1 MIVIRRTLM
10 WKIAGSVVVA
20 ALPALLLLYWLERSA
35 GEDAMS
41 QLVRDNEDKIA
52 TPMVSFLAQ
61 TYSIAGTW
69 NGVPRSP
76 QQFHDWLESNLG
88 DRQDAPRPGSGYG
101 PPGGPPGPANESLF
115 HLERRVALLDDH
127 QQLIVGPPGSQQGKG
142 RWPIERGG
150 AVVGYLTFIDPVID
164 RAGLAGA
171 GAVVAGRHALL
182 ALGLLIVCAMT
193 AGWLLAW
200 RLRRPITTLATAA
213 RRLESGGFD
222 GKVAA
227 TRGDEFDELAQCF
240 NQLADS
246 LARHEQGRRRFVAD
260 TSHEL
265 RTPIAVL
272 RAQIEALQDGI
283 HQADSGTLSV
293 LHEDVMGLSRL
304 VDDLY
309 TLARADAG
317 AVKTEKTPIDTVA
330 LLDEIVERFAPRLQA
345 AGLTLDVQG
354 RPETPWVSFGDQ
366 RRIRQLFINLI
377 ENSARYTDRGGR
389 VAIRIMARPNTIV
402 FRFDDSAP
410 GVPDDDM
417 PRLFERFFRVEE
429 SRSRDQGGSGLGL
442 SICQGIVTAHGGQI
456 TATASPLGGLRVE
469 IVLPRGEDTG
479 P

>member
-1 MIVIRRTLM
+1 M
-10 WKIAGSVVVA
+10 WKIAAAILVA
-20 ALPALLLLYWLERSA
+20 ALPALLLLYALDRSA
-35 GEDAMS
+35 GEDAMG
-41 QLVRDNEDKIA
+41 QLVRDSEDKIA
-52 TPMVSFLAQ
+52 APMVSFLAQ

-69 NGVPRSP
+69 KAVPRSP

-88 DRQDAPRPGSGYG
+88 DRADGPRSGPGYG

-115 HLERRVALLDDH
+115 HLERRVALLDDR
-127 QQLIVGPPGSQQGKG
+127 QQVIVGPPGSQQGKG
-142 RWPIERGG
+142 RWPIEHGG

-164 RAGLAGA
+164 RASLAGA
-171 GAVVAGRHALL
+171 GASVAGRHALL
-182 ALGLLIVCAMT
+182 ALGLLVACGMT
-193 AGWLLAW
+193 ASWLLAW
-200 RLRRPITTLATAA
+200 RLRRPIAALTAAA

-227 TRGDEFDELAQCF
+227 SRGDEFDDLARCF

-283 HQADSGTLSV
+283 HQADSGTLAV

-317 AVKTEKTPIDTVA
+317 AVKTEKAPIDTVA

-345 AGLTLDVQG
+345 ADLTVDVQG
-354 RPETPWVSFGDQ
+354 RPEIPWVSFGDQ
-366 RRIRQLFINLI
+366 RRIRQLFINLL

-389 VAIRIMARPNTIV
+389 VAIRIIARPNTIV

-417 PRLFERFFRVEE
+417 PRLFERFFRVED

-469 IVLPRGEDTG
+469 IVLPRGEDKA